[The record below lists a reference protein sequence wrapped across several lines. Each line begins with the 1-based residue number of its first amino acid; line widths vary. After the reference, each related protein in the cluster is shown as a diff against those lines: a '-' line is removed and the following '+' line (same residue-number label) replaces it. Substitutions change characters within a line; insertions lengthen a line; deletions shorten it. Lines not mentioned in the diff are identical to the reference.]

1 MTRIEIC
8 SFAIYF
14 PGLHNVHATFSL
26 KWKIKVGSGKQATF
40 FCKKGPIKF
49 GSLQNYA
56 KLGSNF
62 WILRIVVS
70 LSLLCHPSLAW
81 GMVGRRRR
89 VV

>member
-1 MTRIEIC
+1 M
-8 SFAIYF
+8 
-14 PGLHNVHATFSL
+14 
-26 KWKIKVGSGKQATF
+26 GSGKQATF

-81 GMVGRRRR
+81 GMRGTEARKGFVELLVALKSEKVIEILNRNIE
-89 VV
+89 